1 MNPFVTSLSVYSVK
15 IAPVAMDQCGEASAA
30 TKLSALTL
38 QDRSLL
44 TAKVPNLFETIRNI
58 LENHIG

>member
-1 MNPFVTSLSVYSVK
+1 MTNIVTISIPAVY
-15 IAPVAMDQCGEASAA
+15 PPGCCNLMDQCGEASAA

-44 TAKVPNLFETIRNI
+44 TAKVKRKKK
-58 LENHIG
+58 